1 MKLIDTLAI
10 SGAGMKVQSDRL
22 RVVAQN
28 IANADATGATP
39 NENPYRRK
47 TISFESVMDRQMGVE
62 LIQTKRIDTVPGEFS
77 TRYDPNHPAANAQGY
92 VKIPNVDPMIE
103 MMDMREARRAYE
115 ANLNMVEASR
125 QMLQQT
131 VNLLR

>member
-10 SGAGMKVQSDRL
+10 SGAGLKVQSDRL

-28 IANADATGATP
+28 VANANATGATP
-39 NENPYRRK
+39 NEDPYRRK
-47 TISFESVMDRQMGVE
+47 VISFDTVMDRQRGIE
-62 LIQTKRIDTVPGEFS
+62 LIKTKRIETAPGAFPL
-77 TRYDPNHPAANAQGY
+77 RYDPSHPAANKDGY
-92 VKIPNVDPMIE
+92 VRVSNVNPMIE

-115 ANLNMVEASR
+115 ANLNMIEASR
-125 QMLQQT
+125 QMLQQA